1 MSITNDLSNFLEKT
15 ENKIKDVK
23 IEDNKPGF
31 FCTNGITDF
40 ISTMDGRF
48 LTGVLS
54 ANMGNFGNN
63 TK

>member
-1 MSITNDLSNFLEKT
+1 MSSLLSARKDKTMDTQSDSFTSITNDLSNFLEKT

-40 ISTMDGRF
+40 IR
-48 LTGVLS
+48 
-54 ANMGNFGNN
+54 
-63 TK
+63 